1 MESAVVHGTYAPFNL
16 ATLQRAL
23 RPLASQVTHKL
34 NDRGNRALVAG
45 RYELFEPLGSGGAG
59 TVFRARVAATGQ
71 EVALKLVPPGEDTE
85 ASHARVAEIA
95 PRLSGLHDPHL
106 VAPIDFG
113 RDETGGLYVASEL
126 VRGEPLGRELVT
138 VEDMSPVELARVFL
152 AGLAAAHG
160 AGVAHLDLKPS
171 NVLVGGTE
179 RELFILDFG
188 VAPATRRVE
197 IDQAIGH
204 AAAREGVVWGTPAY
218 MAPEQLGAGE
228 PGPASDVYALGLMLL
243 EVFGAGP
250 LFDRPSLRE
259 ELRARVTE
267 EPDLTGRV
275 PPMLLGFFQAT
286 LARDPARRIPD
297 ARAALALLAPATGDV
312 ATPAPTAVLPHTSSA
327 PPSSGLPSSRAPRQD
342 SEHPTSI
349 RSAALGA
356 LYSDLP
362 RTVDAAALSPI
373 ITPPILTPDAAL
385 RITGGHRAPRLLT
398 QLPQAPTSALAEVL
412 SALDLPMLD
421 ALARRE
427 RGAPLG
433 RVVRAI
439 ALATRLEL
447 DAAALLLEPL
457 AAQHPVAR
465 AVGATLVAPV
475 ARRVTRARVDGDPSD
490 AWTRTLEVGLAVAL
504 ASVAA
509 VLDDGQAD
517 ATRVVQRCARLLE
530 RADAE
535 GSTPPSALLTL
546 RITTACFDG
555 LAKGSDLAGALA
567 GVTAIQASA
576 RDEAAGTLDR
586 LLRSLSI
593 GTLAATVDGA
603 TARSELDRARKL
615 AQDVGA
621 TLFEVAA
628 SARLG
633 RLLAQVSG
641 RGDAGLRVLERATT
655 LTSQGDSPALEHDLE
670 ASLSASLVV
679 GGRAAEALAAAERAR
694 DVARAERSLALDAAS
709 GARVAIAHAFAGD
722 LRAAKKAQGDLVEA
736 RLATLPPALR
746 ALGRVVRALAALPD
760 LASAS
765 RELDDAE
772 AILAASPGGAAVEA
786 RDLTLVLRAVVSGAD
801 EARIAACVEE
811 ASRAVEG
818 DGGWGFH
825 WVDVVRS
832 AASGAPA
839 LEASVATLAAR
850 LEPVA
855 RADRRTSIPPA

>member
-1 MESAVVHGTYAPFNL
+1 
-16 ATLQRAL
+16 LQRGDLDASV
-23 RPLASQVTHKL
+23 RHRTPLASQVTHKL

-71 EVALKLVPPGEDTE
+71 EVALKLVPPGDDTQ
-85 ASHARVAEIA
+85 ASYARVAELA
-95 PRLSGLHDPHL
+95 PRLAGLHDPRL
-106 VAPIDFG
+106 VPPLDFG

-152 AGLAAAHG
+152 SGLASAHAAG
-160 AGVAHLDLKPS
+160 FAHLDLKPS

-179 RELFILDFG
+179 HEIFILDFG

-204 AAAREGVVWGTPAY
+204 ASAREGVVWGTPAY

-228 PGPASDVYALGLMLL
+228 PGPASDVYAVGLMLL

-250 LFDRPSLRE
+250 LFDRPSLRD

-275 PPMLLGFFQAT
+275 PAPLLGFFQAT

-297 ARAALALLAPATGDV
+297 ARAALALLAPAVGEV
-312 ATPAPTAVLPHTSSA
+312 ATPAPTAVLPRTSSA
-327 PPSSGLPSSRAPRQD
+327 PPSSRLPSSRAPRQD

-362 RTVDAAALSPI
+362 RTVDAASLPAI
-373 ITPPILTPDAAL
+373 VTPPILSPDAAL

-398 QLPQAPTSALAEVL
+398 QLPAAPTAALGEVL
-412 SALDLPMLD
+412 GALDLPMLD

-475 ARRVTRARVDGDPSD
+475 ARRVTRARVDGDPAD
-490 AWTRTLEVGLAVAL
+490 GWTRTLEIELAVTL

-509 VLDDGQAD
+509 VLGDGQGD
-517 ATRVVQRCARLLE
+517 APRVAQRCARLLE
-530 RADAE
+530 RADRE
-535 GSTPPSALLTL
+535 GSTPASALLTL
-546 RITTACFDG
+546 RIATACFDG
-555 LAKGSDLAGALA
+555 LAKGTDLAGALSA
-567 GVTAIQASA
+567 VLAIQASA
-576 RDEAAGTLDR
+576 RDEAAGALDR
-586 LLRSLSI
+586 LLRSLAI
-593 GTLAATVDGA
+593 GTLAASVEGA

-621 TLFEVAA
+621 TLFEVTA

-655 LTSQGDSPALEHDLE
+655 LTAQGDSPVIEHDLE
-670 ASLSASLVV
+670 VALSAAHVV
-679 GGRAAEALAAAERAR
+679 GGRAAEALSAAERAR
-694 DVARAERSLALDAAS
+694 EVARAERSFELDAAS
-709 GARVAIAHAFAGD
+709 VARVAIAHALAGD
-722 LRAAKKAQGDLVEA
+722 TRAAKKAQAELVEA
-736 RLATLPPALR
+736 RLATLPPAAR
-746 ALGRVVRALAALPD
+746 ALGRVVRALTALPD

-765 RELDDAE
+765 RELDDVE
-772 AILAASPGGAAVEA
+772 AILAASPAGVAAET
-786 RDLTLVLRAVVSGAD
+786 RDLARVLRVVASGAD
-801 EARIAACVEE
+801 EARVAACVED
-811 ASRAVEG
+811 ATHAVEV

-825 WVDVVRS
+825 WIEVVRS
-832 AASGAPA
+832 AVAGAPA
-839 LEASVATLAAR
+839 LEAAIATLAGR